1 MRASCA
7 ALPSGHLYLIFTTES
22 ERAISKGRMTPEE
35 GSRANLTE
43 KRMQTVGQALEELL
57 VTAQKQDCL
66 TIGIYESAKLL
77 NADPDSVVLCVLA
90 ADDKDDVALQIHF
103 TLLQSFCCDSGIT
116 ILRVSGVHRLGGL
129 LGQPRAALDASRNQE
144 EHGDLHCIL
153 VTNPQADHCRLQEV
167 GTYCQESLRLDQW
180 VPELVLQ
187 ER

>member
-1 MRASCA
+1 MFDILFYCR
-7 ALPSGHLYLIFTTES
+7 I
-22 ERAISKGRMTPEE
+22 KK
-35 GSRANLTE
+35 ANYSAPPF
-43 KRMQTVGQALEELL
+43 RMQSAGLALEELL

-116 ILRVSGVHRLGGL
+116 ILRVSGVQRLRQLL
-129 LGQPRAALDASRNQE
+129 LGAVDANRNQE
-144 EHGDLHCIL
+144 EHGDLHCML

-167 GTYCQESLRLDQW
+167 GTYCQESRRLDQW